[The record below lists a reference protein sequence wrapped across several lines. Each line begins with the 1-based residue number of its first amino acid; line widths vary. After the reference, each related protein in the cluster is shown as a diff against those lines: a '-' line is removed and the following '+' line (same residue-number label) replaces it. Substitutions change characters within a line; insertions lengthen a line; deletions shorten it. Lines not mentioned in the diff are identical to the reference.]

1 MIKLMRKMIEA
12 IEGEFRRYQALAQAT
27 IRQLNEK
34 QLSTPLSE
42 GGNSI
47 ATLVWHISG
56 NLKSRYTDFLTTDG
70 EKEWRDRDSEFTA
83 RSVTQTDLAQKWNE
97 GWDVLYATLGQLDD
111 EKLDRTVTVR
121 GNPASANEALL
132 RGLAHTS
139 YHVGQMV
146 TIAREFRGPEWR
158 WLSIPPGGSAE
169 YNKNPKI
176 EKGPPTVRRLE

>member
-1 MIKLMRKMIEA
+1 MRRIVEG

-27 IRQLNEK
+27 IRQLDEQ

-42 GGNSI
+42 GANSI

-70 EKEWRDRDSEFTA
+70 EKEWRNRDSEFVA
-83 RSVTQTDLAQKWNE
+83 RSATQKELAQKWNE
-97 GWDVLYATLGQLDD
+97 GWDVLYATLAQLDD
-111 EKLDRTVTVR
+111 DKLDLTVTVR
-121 GNPASANEALL
+121 GLPSTVIEALL

-139 YHVGQMV
+139 YHVGQMI
-146 TIAREFRGPEWR
+146 TIARELRGPKWR

-176 EKGPPTVRRLE
+176 EKGPPAVRRLE

>member
-1 MIKLMRKMIEA
+1 MRKIIES

-34 QLSTPLSE
+34 QLSTPITE

-47 ATLVWHISG
+47 ANLVWHISG

-70 EKEWRDRDSEFTA
+70 EKEWRDRDSEFTP
-83 RSVTQTDLAQKWNE
+83 RTVTQNELAAKWNE
-97 GWDVLYATLGQLDD
+97 GWDVLYATLEQLDD
-111 EKLDRTVTVR
+111 EKLDHTVTIR
-121 GNPASANEALL
+121 GNPLSVTESLL
-132 RGLAHTS
+132 RGLSHTS
-139 YHVGQMV
+139 YHVGQMI
-146 TIAREFRGPEWR
+146 TIAREFRGEQWR

-176 EKGPPTVRRLE
+176 EKGPPKVRRLE

>member
-1 MIKLMRKMIEA
+1 MRKVIEA

-27 IRQLNEK
+27 IRQLNER
-34 QLSTPLSE
+34 QLSTSLSE

-47 ATLVWHISG
+47 AILVWHISG

-70 EKEWRDRDSEFTA
+70 EKEWRDRDSEFIA
-83 RSVTQTDLAQKWNE
+83 RKVTQKELSEKWNE
-97 GWDVLYATLGQLDD
+97 GWDILYATLQQLDD
-111 EKLDRTVTVR
+111 SQLEQTVTVR
-121 GNPASANEALL
+121 NQPQSVLEAIL

-139 YHVGQMV
+139 YHVGQMI
-146 TIAREFRGPEWR
+146 TIGKELRGPEWR

-176 EKGPPTVRRLE
+176 EKGPPAVRRLE

>member
-1 MIKLMRKMIEA
+1 MRKVIEA

-27 IRQLNEK
+27 IRQLNER
-34 QLSTPLSE
+34 QLSTSLSE

-47 ATLVWHISG
+47 AILVWHISG

-83 RSVTQTDLAQKWNE
+83 RKVTQKELSEKWNE
-97 GWDVLYATLGQLDD
+97 GWDILYATLQQLDD
-111 EKLDRTVTVR
+111 SQLEQTVTVR
-121 GNPASANEALL
+121 NQPQSVLEAIL

-139 YHVGQMV
+139 YHVGQMI
-146 TIAREFRGPEWR
+146 TIGKELRGPEWR

-176 EKGPPTVRRLE
+176 EKGPPAVRRLE

>member
-1 MIKLMRKMIEA
+1 MRKTIEA

-47 ATLVWHISG
+47 AILVWHISG
-56 NLKSRYTDFLTTDG
+56 NLKSRSTDFLTSDG
-70 EKEWRDRDSEFTA
+70 EMEWRNRDSEFA
-83 RSVTQTDLAQKWNE
+83 ALSVSQKELAEKWNE
-97 GWDVLYATLGQLDD
+97 GWDILYATLQSLDD
-111 EKLDRTVTVR
+111 DKLDRTVTVR
-121 GNPASANEALL
+121 NNPCSVLEAIL

-139 YHVGQMV
+139 YHVGQ
-146 TIAREFRGPEWR
+146 IIIIGKELRGPEWR
-158 WLSIPPGGSAE
+158 WLSIPPGGSDE

-176 EKGPPTVRRLE
+176 EKGPPKVRRLE

>member
-1 MIKLMRKMIEA
+1 MRKVIEA

-27 IRQLNEK
+27 IRQLNER

-42 GGNSI
+42 NGNSI
-47 ATLVWHISG
+47 AILVWHVSG

-70 EKEWRDRDSEFTA
+70 EKEWRDRESEFIA
-83 RSVTQTDLAQKWNE
+83 RKVTQKELADKWNE
-97 GWDVLYATLGQLDD
+97 GWDILYATLQQLDD
-111 EKLDRTVTVR
+111 SQLERTVTVR
-121 GNPASANEALL
+121 NQPQSVLEAIL

-139 YHVGQMV
+139 YHVGQMI
-146 TIAREFRGPEWR
+146 TIGKELRGPEWR

>member
-1 MIKLMRKMIEA
+1 MRKIVEA

-27 IRQLNEK
+27 IRQLNEQ

-47 ATLVWHISG
+47 AILVWHISG

-70 EKEWRDRDSEFTA
+70 EKEWRDRDSEFIA
-83 RSVTQTDLAQKWNE
+83 RTVTQKELSDKWNE
-97 GWDVLYATLGQLDD
+97 GWDVLYGILQQLDD
-111 EKLDRTVTVR
+111 DKLDGTVTVR
-121 GNPASANEALL
+121 NMPQSVLEAIL

-139 YHVGQMV
+139 YHVGQII
-146 TIAREFRGPEWR
+146 TIGKELRGPEWR

-176 EKGPPTVRRLE
+176 EKGPPKVRRLE

>member
-1 MIKLMRKMIEA
+1 MES

-27 IRQLNEK
+27 IRQLNEA

-42 GGNSI
+42 GSNSI

-70 EKEWRDRDSEFTA
+70 EKPWRDRDSEFVA
-83 RSVTQTDLAQKWNE
+83 RTVTQKALAEKWNE
-97 GWDVLYATLGQLDD
+97 GWDVLYATLQQLDD
-111 EKLDRTVTVR
+111 GKLDLTVTVR
-121 GNPASANEALL
+121 GAPNSVMEALL

-176 EKGPPTVRRLE
+176 EKGPPKVRRLE